1 MRVFKLPPMIPSKP
15 KSAAVLY
22 WICLVKWGGG
32 LSLETTVAVGHSLVD
47 GKEISTLT
55 KAVGRDI
62 RRLKSTGQLWNLFSL
77 VLGEGNK
84 KEDCLEFL
92 YVLQRQDDQ
101 TGLK

>member
-1 MRVFKLPPMIPSKP
+1 MRDSKQAEVR
-15 KSAAVLY
+15 SRALLDLFGQV
-22 WICLVKWGGG
+22 GGG

-62 RRLKSTGQLWNLFSL
+62 RRLKSTGKLWNLFSL
-77 VLGEGNK
+77 VLEEGNK